1 MTIANRIPIAMK
13 EKSSAYTPI
22 KVKNAHK
29 IVRIAT
35 KNFKPIGTLILQV
48 SL

>member
-1 MTIANRIPIAMK
+1 MTIANRIPIAIR

-29 IVRIAT
+29 IVRMAT
-35 KNFKPIGTLILQV
+35 KIFKPIGTLILQV

>member
-1 MTIANRIPIAMK
+1 MTIANRIPTTIR
-13 EKSSAYTPI
+13 EKSRAYTPI

-29 IVRIAT
+29 IARMAT